1 MECEIMKDNNIIMKV
16 IDFIEENL
24 ESGLSLDEVSKKAGY
39 SKFHLNRLFSESV
52 GCTLYKYIQMRRLT
66 VAAEKLVNTK
76 KSIVDIAYESNY
88 DSQQS
93 FTLAFKQLYLCTP
106 QRYRMFGIHSP
117 KLNRFAMN
125 SSVMMIYRSVAK
137 YEIKAA

>member
-1 MECEIMKDNNIIMKV
+1 MGDSSIIIKV

-24 ESGLSLDEVSKKAGY
+24 EGKLSLDEISDKVGY
-39 SKFHLNRLFSESV
+39 SKFHLNRLFSASV

-76 KSIVDIAYESNY
+76 KPIIEIAYESNY

-106 QRYRMFGIHSP
+106 QRYRMLGIYNP
-117 KLNRFAMN
+117 KLNRFTIN
-125 SSVMMIYRSVAK
+125 NSVMMTYKFAVKCEVR
-137 YEIKAA
+137 AA